1 MQTSSPAWHWLWVV
15 LAIVVG
21 WKQLPAFIESMRP
34 PEEEL
39 QKEVGDFFQEW
50 SSARNFFEGRPIY
63 DSLETAY
70 DRYLGYPRT
79 ADQHMAVRIN
89 GHPPTAVLIALPFGL
104 LSYPDA
110 LLAWNLLSLAATA
123 GGIALVCWQLNW
135 RPGVWAIFP
144 VMIALLLC
152 FPFRQHIRLGQ
163 LNLLL
168 LLLISAT
175 WAADRRGHWVW
186 AGIWLGSATAIKIF
200 PGFLIL
206 YWLLQ
211 RWWRPRER
219 LWRPAAMTLA
229 SFAAFTLATVA
240 VLGTEP
246 FHDFATK
253 ALPAIRPSWSGW
265 SNLSLTSYWIKLF
278 DPAAS
283 ERVTPIVASTTI
295 AWTLV
300 AASSAIVLAL
310 LVTAARKT
318 NCASTDFLFAATV
331 LGMLLLSPVT
341 WSHYLVIL
349 WLPAAILW
357 PAIFKLR
364 TPRLIYIV
372 CIVLLCIDPL
382 PLWKAFLDWPNG
394 VSGPVQTL
402 TILGL
407 PTYAL
412 AGLFACSLAVLA
424 TPQTPETTPLDA
436 LGQSAR

>member
-1 MQTSSPAWHWLWVV
+1 METSSPLWRWLWVV

-34 PEEEL
+34 SEDEL

-70 DRYLGYPRT
+70 DRYLGYPRSP
-79 ADQHMAVRIN
+79 DQHMAVRIN

-104 LSYPDA
+104 LNYPDA
-110 LLAWNLLSLAATA
+110 LLAWSLLSLAAA
-123 GGIALVCWQLNW
+123 VGSIALVGREMNW
-135 RPGVWAIFP
+135 RPGMWAIFP
-144 VMIALLLC
+144 VGIALLLC

-168 LLLISAT
+168 LLLVTAT

-186 AGIWLGSATAIKIF
+186 AGIWLGVATAIKIF
-200 PGFLIL
+200 PGFLVI

-211 RWWRPRER
+211 KR
-219 LWRPAAMTLA
+219 WRPAFITLL
-229 SFAAFTLATVA
+229 SFALCSLATVA

-246 FHDFATK
+246 FHDFVDK

-265 SNLSLTSYWIKLF
+265 SNLSLTSLWIKLF

-283 ERVTPIVASTTI
+283 ERVVPLFESPLAAWLLILASAVA
-295 AWTLV
+295 
-300 AASSAIVLAL
+300 VLAL
-310 LVTAARKT
+310 LFR
-318 NCASTDFLFAATV
+318 ASRLMDATTSNRLFAATV
-331 LGMLLLSPVT
+331 LAMLLLSPVT

-357 PAIFKLR
+357 PAVLGDRRLR
-364 TPRLIYIV
+364 LVYFV
-372 CIVLLCIDPL
+372 ALVFLCIDPL
-382 PLWKAFLDWPNG
+382 PLWKAVLDWPTG
-394 VSGPVQTL
+394 IAGPVQTL
-402 TILGL
+402 TVLAL

-412 AGLFACSLAVLA
+412 AGLYACSLAA
-424 TPQTPETTPLDA
+424 PSRAQPAPGTPLDA
-436 LGQSAR
+436 PAGSAR